1 MEAENSMRTR
11 WGMRKNVIY
20 GRRPVSDSAGTGIP
34 IYNKQS
40 CRYVFIRFTKN
51 YISDYINSY
60 IEKKLEIQSGF
71 RIQPSGSDMNML
83 RSLVGITETEV
94 INRQR
99 KCL

>member
-1 MEAENSMRTR
+1 M
-11 WGMRKNVIY
+11 
-20 GRRPVSDSAGTGIP
+20 AGDLYLIP
-34 IYNKQS
+34 PERAYRFIINNH

-83 RSLVGITETEV
+83 RSLVGIMETEV

>member
-1 MEAENSMRTR
+1 MSLSVSQRI
-11 WGMRKNVIY
+11 IY
-20 GRRPVSDSAGTGIP
+20 QTIL
-34 IYNKQS
+34 
-40 CRYVFIRFTKN
+40 
-51 YISDYINSY
+51 NSY

>member
-1 MEAENSMRTR
+1 MAGDLYLIPPERAYRFIINNPVDMSLSVSQRI
-11 WGMRKNVIY
+11 IY
-20 GRRPVSDSAGTGIP
+20 QTIL
-34 IYNKQS
+34 
-40 CRYVFIRFTKN
+40 
-51 YISDYINSY
+51 NSY

-83 RSLVGITETEV
+83 RSLVGIMETEV